1 MCVTKG
7 YGKAVKGPL
16 GTTGQHQENTGGH
29 LKAVVVRS
37 KQLQGGRAARK

>member
-16 GTTGQHQENTGGH
+16 GTTGQDQGTSEGSGGAF
-29 LKAVVVRS
+29 KTT
-37 KQLQGGRAARK
+37 ARR